1 MDFYDLLTER
11 AALKTT
17 CDDGEAAGTRKK
29 SKCNVLMSLA
39 LSVVKRES
47 EKAALLKLK
56 GYERADIE
64 RTRGK
69 HSVVCRHWLKGM
81 CMKGEFCDFLHQL
94 VYSRMPPCRLFEK
107 NGFCIDNQR
116 GNCIFQHVVEQLDS
130 VASQDPR
137 IKEAIAN
144 GINFAEISHETDP
157 DGFATA
163 FVLAVATVFPKISD
177 FAALDEVIPP
187 SPQPQLQDPVDPA
200 NDDGAMNVVTTNTI
214 DEPSAEDRPL
224 VSATIPG
231 LLKLDP
237 SAMLDSERRSHASF
251 DINSR
256 NTKCFMI
263 KSNNM
268 MNIYFSICYGIWATG
283 IHNTVKLINA
293 FQQCE
298 HVVLIFS
305 GNESGGL
312 QGYAKMMTL
321 PIPGLYKGI
330 WGSSHARLGDNF
342 RVKWLKQC
350 SVEFE
355 VLRHVTNHYNNNQ
368 PLKKSRDGT
377 EVPLDVAEI
386 ICNTLY
392 NSPEDDL
399 LKGRLS
405 SVVCISCAGTPLATW
420 ERIDHNTYFDELHSK
435 NLLYTTFGL
444 PFTPINK

>member
-1 MDFYDLLTER
+1 MDFYARLTESH
-11 AALKTT
+11 
-17 CDDGEAAGTRKK
+17 DDGEK
-29 SKCNVLMSLA
+29 SVEAPKVRKCNVLMSLA

-64 RTRGK
+64 RNRGK

-116 GNCIFQHVVEQLDS
+116 GNCIFQHIVEQPES
-130 VASQDPR
+130 ITAQDPR

-163 FVLAVATVFPKISD
+163 FILAVASVFPKITD
-177 FAALDEVIPP
+177 CAIMEEAIPP
-187 SPQPQLQDPVDPA
+187 SPQPVDMLDPVEAVATEASIPEDSRI
-200 NDDGAMNVVTTNTI
+200 DDAPVI
-214 DEPSAEDRPL
+214 SA
-224 VSATIPG
+224 SIPG
-231 LLKLDP
+231 LLKFD
-237 SAMLDSERRSHASF
+237 SASMIDADRRLHSSF
-251 DINSR
+251 DVNSK

-283 IHNTVKLINA
+283 INNTAKLINA
-293 FQQCE
+293 FQSCE
-298 HVVLIFS
+298 HVILIFS
-305 GNESGGL
+305 GNESGGF
-312 QGYAKMMTL
+312 QGYARMMTL
-321 PIPGLYKGI
+321 PISGLYKGI
-330 WGSSHARLGDNF
+330 WGSFQSRLGDNF
-342 RVKWLKQC
+342 RVKWIKQC

-355 VLRHVTNHYNNNQ
+355 VLRHVTNQYNQNL

-377 EVPLDVAEI
+377 ELPLDVAEI
-386 ICNTLY
+386 ICNTLW
-392 NSPEDDL
+392 NAPDDDL
-399 LKGRLS
+399 LKG
-405 SVVCISCAGTPLATW
+405 TPMATW
-420 ERIDHNTYFDELHSK
+420 ERIDHKTYFEELESK

-444 PFTPINK
+444 SFSPINR

>member
-1 MDFYDLLTER
+1 MDFHSILNEST
-11 AALKTT
+11 ASSAHA
-17 CDDGEAAGTRKK
+17 DGDEAAEASKERKC
-29 SKCNVLMSLA
+29 SVLMSLA

-47 EKAALLKLK
+47 EKAVLLKLK

-116 GNCIFQHVVEQLDS
+116 GNCIFQHVVEQPDS
-130 VASQDPR
+130 GAAQDPR

-163 FVLAVATVFPKISD
+163 FVLAVATVFPKITDCSIMEE
-177 FAALDEVIPP
+177 AIPP
-187 SPQPQLQDPVDPA
+187 SPQPQDLGEPAEPVIGATTAQDYEEHV
-200 NDDGAMNVVTTNTI
+200 
-214 DEPSAEDRPL
+214 DEPVISA
-224 VSATIPG
+224 SIPG
-231 LLKLDP
+231 LLKL
-237 SAMLDSERRSHASF
+237 SSTSMFEGERSSNASF

-283 IHNTVKLINA
+283 INNTMKLMNA

-305 GNESGGL
+305 GNESGGF

-330 WGSSHARLGDNF
+330 WGSFHSRLGENF
-342 RVKWLKQC
+342 RVKWIKQC

-355 VLRHVTNHYNNNQ
+355 VLRHVTNQYNQNL

-377 EVPLDVAEI
+377 ELPLDVAEI

-392 NSPEDDL
+392 SAPDDDL
-399 LKGRLS
+399 LKGELRNEVNNELQEHRWQLGNASTIRL
-405 SVVCISCAGTPLATW
+405 IST
-420 ERIDHNTYFDELHSK
+420 S
-435 NLLYTTFGL
+435 
-444 PFTPINK
+444 

>member
-1 MDFYDLLTER
+1 MDFYGILTEGSYGASR
-11 AALKTT
+11 SGGT
-17 CDDGEAAGTRKK
+17 DAGTEPQTH
-29 SKCNVLMSLA
+29 KCNALMSLA

-116 GNCIFQHVVEQLDS
+116 GNCIFQHIIEQPD
-130 VASQDPR
+130 AGPIQDPR

-163 FVLAVATVFPKISD
+163 FVLAVGTVFPKISD
-177 FAALDEVIPP
+177 FAALEEAIPP
-187 SPQPQLQDPVDPA
+187 SPQPQDAMLQSPDDIIGVGGTTGDGEMNPERPV
-200 NDDGAMNVVTTNTI
+200 M
-214 DEPSAEDRPL
+214 SA
-224 VSATIPG
+224 VIPG
-231 LLKLDP
+231 LVDTDAN
-237 SAMLDSERRSHASF
+237 AMIDSSRGHGAF
-251 DINSR
+251 DINSK

-283 IHNTVKLINA
+283 IHNTTKLMNA
-293 FQQCE
+293 FQNYE

-305 GNESGGL
+305 GNESGGF
-312 QGYAKMMTL
+312 QGYGKMMTN
-321 PIPGLYKGI
+321 PIHGLYQGI
-330 WGSSHARLGDNF
+330 WGTSHARLGDNF
-342 RVKWLKQC
+342 RVKWIKQC

-355 VLRHVTNHYNNNQ
+355 ALRHVTNPYNQNQ

-377 EVPLDVAEI
+377 ELPLDVAEI

-392 NSPEDDL
+392 NATEDDL
-399 LKGRLS
+399 LK
-405 SVVCISCAGTPLATW
+405 GTPLATW
-420 ERIDHNTYFDELHSK
+420 EKIDHKTYFDELRSK
-435 NLLYTTFGL
+435 NLLDTTYGL
-444 PFTPINK
+444 NFTPINK

>member
-1 MDFYDLLTER
+1 MEQSTGKARRE
-11 AALKTT
+11 
-17 CDDGEAAGTRKK
+17 GEEDAEAPKEYR
-29 SKCNVLMSLA
+29 CNVLMSLA

-116 GNCIFQHVVEQLDS
+116 GNCIFQHIVEQPDS
-130 VASQDPR
+130 GPSQDPR

-163 FVLAVATVFPKISD
+163 FVLAISTVFPKISD
-177 FAALDEVIPP
+177 LAIMEEAMPP
-187 SPQPQLQDPVDPA
+187 SPQPQDLVEPVNENVNAAMASTNASDVEA
-200 NDDGAMNVVTTNTI
+200 N
-214 DEPSAEDRPL
+214 EDRPL
-224 VSATIPG
+224 ISASIPG
-231 LLKLDP
+231 LVKFDAA
-237 SAMLDSERRSHASF
+237 AMLDGERRSHALF
-251 DINSR
+251 DVNSN

-283 IHNTVKLINA
+283 INNTLKLVNA
-293 FQQCE
+293 FQKCE
-298 HVVLIFS
+298 HVILIFS
-305 GNESGGL
+305 GNESGGF

-321 PIPGLYKGI
+321 PIPGLYQGI
-330 WGSSHARLGDNF
+330 WGSFHSRLGDNF
-342 RVKWLKQC
+342 RVKWIKQC

-355 VLRHVTNHYNNNQ
+355 VLRHVTNQYNQNL

-377 EVPLDVAEI
+377 ELPLDVAET

-392 NSPEDDL
+392 NAPEDDL
-399 LKGRLS
+399 LKG
-405 SVVCISCAGTPLATW
+405 TPMATW
-420 ERIDHNTYFDELHSK
+420 ERIDHETYFDELNSK